1 MAKKK
6 NNKNSQTNDTP
17 PREKRPFYDTDRPM
31 HRILPCLFVMAAVLL
46 GFFLVLDYKGMNDSP
61 LGRWIVSFF
70 SGLYSTCVYAIP
82 ALLLIMG
89 IRWRSDIRRHRAV
102 RRIVYFAL
110 LPILADAL
118 LYMFRD
124 PANVTFSVRDF
135 YANGAVRQGSGLFGS
150 LLGYGMWRLTYY
162 IGVPVLIALY
172 VVLFLYDFLGITP
185 AALIEKRAKRRAAK
199 AAKAE
204 AMAAAAPAAAVA
216 PETPEAPVAVEDD
229 TAPAPVAEPPVK
241 GKTKQSTEPESP
253 RPSAR
258 ELRREKKQAERA
270 RKAAELAE
278 RRRRAREEA
287 GYFPTEKE
295 ETFDE
300 LRRRLDAE
308 QMEIRR
314 SGLATPK
321 PRPAATYE
329 TKPPKRSAAKRAA
342 QPERMTSVDTPLPT
356 PVDAPATAVNTD
368 IACAT
373 PTAGSVRADA
383 VFRSF
388 DPLHTGDL
396 SGTDSTVLFPADA
409 PDGHERRETLTPIT
423 GKKTAADAAGG
434 SFRIRVEH
442 MNVPT
447 TRNPGGTAGATPKTA
462 ADFAGIAGRAV
473 SAETPVSEMP
483 YVHPATQPITQPQSQ
498 RTSLGYTPPAPPATR
513 KPDLPAYEPEKE
525 ATPRIEASVPV
536 PDKDT
541 ATRDVTEAP
550 VIRNYHETAAT
561 DPGIAITDRVVEHGA
576 RYPIPDGTQKKNGQ
590 DTPRETASDS
600 APKRKTPDYA
610 KNYVFPPLSLLNR
623 PIPVVNGDTESEIQ
637 ELGRLLIAAFA
648 TFKIDIQ
655 IREVVVGPRIT
666 RFSIEPPAGVRINT
680 LTNLTEDIC
689 RLMSSKT
696 LRIVPIPETPYLGV
710 EIPNRR
716 PTNVS
721 LASLIDTEAFRN
733 AKNVTT
739 VPLGA
744 NVTGAPVFADICKM
758 PHLLVAGATGM
769 GKSVFVN
776 SILLS
781 LLYRARP
788 DEVKLILV
796 DPKQV
801 EMSLYN
807 GIPHLLVPPVIDA
820 KRAAGALIWAVG
832 EMERRYQLM
841 VKANVRTIE
850 SYNAWV
856 REDPDRGEIQPKI
869 IIVIDE
875 LNDLMMQAK
884 DAVESSIMRLAQKAR
899 AAGIHLILGTQRPSV
914 DVITGTIKAN
924 IPSRVA
930 LHVTSGTDSR
940 TILDVY
946 GAEKLLDK
954 GDMLIMLAGAE
965 PMRIQSAFASDD
977 EVENVTTFLRN
988 NAGPV
993 VYDEIV
999 SAQIESETEK
1009 YKNSGKKE
1017 RSRDDGDEEY
1027 DGSIFEDSRFMEA
1040 CNVAFECGKISTSLL
1055 QRRCKLGYG
1064 KAAGYIDAMQ
1074 MMGIVSEP
1082 DGSKPREILMSKDE
1096 FMEMVARESHSGD

>member
-6 NNKNSQTNDTP
+6 NDRSNDTP
-17 PREKRPFYDTDRPM
+17 VRKKRPFYDSDRPL
-31 HRILPCLFVMAAVLL
+31 HRVLPCLLVMVAVLL
-46 GFFLVLDYKGMNDSP
+46 GFFLILDARGANDIP
-61 LGRWIVSFF
+61 LGRGIIWFF
-70 SGLYSTCVYAIP
+70 RGLYANCIYLLPAI
-82 ALLLIMG
+82 LLWMG
-89 IRWRSDIRRHRAV
+89 VRWRSDIRSRRAV
-102 RRIVYFAL
+102 RRIVYYAL
-110 LPILADAL
+110 LPVLIDAL
-118 LYMFRD
+118 YFTVAFAPSAHFSFRD
-124 PANVTFSVRDF
+124 FFLAGVERR
-135 YANGAVRQGSGLFGS
+135 GAGLLGS
-150 LLGYGMWRLTYY
+150 LLGYGLWILTKY
-162 IGVPVLIALY
+162 IGIPVLIALY
-172 VVLFLYDFLGITP
+172 VVLFFYDFLGITP
-185 AALIEKRAKRRAAK
+185 SLLLERRAKRRAAR
-199 AAKAE
+199 ATD
-204 AMAAAAPAAAVA
+204 APAAAESMVSA
-216 PETPEAPVAVEDD
+216 AETAV
-229 TAPAPVAEPPVK
+229 PPVR
-241 GKTKQSTEPESP
+241 TEKPVTTASSDPSP
-253 RPSAR
+253 
-258 ELRREKKQAERA
+258 RA
-270 RKAAELAE
+270 RKRAAKETA
-278 RRRRAREEA
+278 RARRATERAETARRANEEA
-287 GYFPTEKE
+287 GYFPSEAE

-308 QMEIRR
+308 QLELRR
-314 SGLATPK
+314 SGLTK
-321 PRPAATYE
+321 EQPRPTTEYE
-329 TKPPKRSAAKRAA
+329 LHPPRRVGNRGASSTR
-342 QPERMTSVDTPLPT
+342 ESLSVDTPLPT
-356 PVDAPATAVNTD
+356 QAEESPAPAPA
-368 IACAT
+368 A
-373 PTAGSVRADA
+373 PTADASRADT
-383 VFRSF
+383 VFSSF
-388 DPLHTGDL
+388 DPLRGDAF
-396 SGTDSTVLFPADA
+396 GKGAEPVLFPSAAD
-409 PDGHERRETLTPIT
+409 GREHRETLSPLARRK
-423 GKKTAADAAGG
+423 GAVDAADA
-434 SFRIRVEH
+434 FRIKVARMQVSPV
-442 MNVPT
+442 N
-447 TRNPGGTAGATPKTA
+447 TARSEPSEDESPRLTDYEDITGSAT
-462 ADFAGIAGRAV
+462 
-473 SAETPVSEMP
+473 SAEVPVSPLP
-483 YVHPATQPITQPQSQ
+483 YVHPATQASAQPQAA
-498 RTSLGYTPPAPPATR
+498 RPPFGYVPPPPPAGEA
-513 KPDLPAYEPEKE
+513 PDLPTLDESMPAAAAPTPA
-525 ATPRIEASVPV
+525 ATDAPRIRS
-536 PDKDT
+536 
-541 ATRDVTEAP
+541 
-550 VIRNYHETAAT
+550 YQETAAT

-576 RYPIPDGTQKKNGQ
+576 RYPIPDAPLK
-590 DTPRETASDS
+590 PAAPAADS
-600 APKRKTPDYA
+600 TAPKRTTPDYS

-623 PIPVVNGDTESEIQ
+623 PIPVVTGDAESEIQ

-648 TFKIDIQ
+648 TFKIEIQ
-655 IREVVVGPRIT
+655 IKEVVVGPRIT

-696 LRIVPIPETPYLGV
+696 LRIESIPETPYLGV

-721 LASLIDTEAFRN
+721 LASLIDTEAFRK

-744 NVTGAPVFADICKM
+744 GVTGAPVFADICKM

-807 GIPHLLVPPVIDA
+807 GIPHLLIPPVIDA

-850 SYNAWV
+850 SYNDYV
-856 REDPDRGEIQPKI
+856 RAGADRGEVQPKI

-954 GDMLIMLAGAE
+954 GDMLVMLAGAE
-965 PMRIQSAFASDD
+965 PMRIQSAFASDE

-988 NAGPV
+988 NAGPA

-1017 RSRDDGDEEY
+1017 RARDESEDDY

-1064 KAAGYIDAMQ
+1064 KAAGYIDTMQ

-1082 DGSKPREILMSKDE
+1082 DGSKPREILMTKDQ

>member
-1 MAKKK
+1 MARKK
-6 NNKNSQTNDTP
+6 NNKNSNSDTP
-17 PREKRPFYDTDRPM
+17 PREKRPFYDIDRPL
-31 HRILPCLFVMAAVLL
+31 HRILPCIFVTVAVLL
-46 GFFLVLDYKGMNDSP
+46 GFFLVLDYKGMNDTK
-61 LGRWIVSFF
+61 LGQWSVTFF
-70 SGLYSTCVYAIP
+70 AGLFSKCVYVLP
-82 ALLLIMG
+82 ALLLVMG

-102 RRIVYFAL
+102 RRIVYFSL
-110 LPILADAL
+110 LPVLAGAL
-118 LYMFRD
+118 LYMFQD
-124 PANVTFSVRDF
+124 PGDVVFSVRDF
-135 YANGAVRQGSGLFGS
+135 YMNGTKMAGAGLFGS

-162 IGVPVLIALY
+162 IGVPVLVALY
-172 VVLFLYDFLGITP
+172 VVLFLYDFLHITP
-185 AALIEKRAKRRAAK
+185 ASFLEKRAKRRAEKAAAK
-199 AAKAE
+199 AAAPVTPEAPTATPATGEVAE
-204 AMAAAAPAAAVA
+204 PAASAATPAAAPA
-216 PETPEAPVAVEDD
+216 
-229 TAPAPVAEPPVK
+229 PAPV
-241 GKTKQSTEPESP
+241 KTADPKPK

-258 ELRREKKQAERA
+258 ELRKQAKEAERA
-270 RKAAELAE
+270 RKAAEAAE
-278 RRRRAREEA
+278 RKRRAHEEA
-287 GYFPTEKE
+287 GYFPGEKE

-321 PRPAATYE
+321 PRPATTYE
-329 TKPPKRSAAKRAA
+329 TKPPKRTAAGRATA
-342 QPERMTSVDTPLPT
+342 PERMTSVDTPLPT
-356 PVDAPATAVNTD
+356 PAPAAAAGASLTVTAEP
-368 IACAT
+368 I
-373 PTAGSVRADA
+373 GSARADA

-388 DPLHTGDL
+388 DPLHDDL
-396 SGTDSTVLFPADA
+396 SAAGGTVLFPADTADGRDRHDVPA
-409 PDGHERRETLTPIT
+409 PT
-423 GKKTAADAAGG
+423 GRKKSAAEAAGG

-442 MNVPT
+442 MDVKT
-447 TRNPGGTAGATPKTA
+447 TRNPDGTAGTAPKTA
-462 ADFAGIAGRAV
+462 ADFADITGRAV
-473 SAETPVSEMP
+473 SAETPVSP
-483 YVHPATQPITQPQSQ
+483 LPFVHPATEPIEQPQST
-498 RTSLGYTPPAPPATR
+498 RPTAGYNPPPPPASVKPTLPDFDPAGADTVR
-513 KPDLPAYEPEKE
+513 IDAPQVTDAEDKRPAG
-525 ATPRIEASVPV
+525 
-536 PDKDT
+536 
-541 ATRDVTEAP
+541 AP
-550 VIRNYHETAAT
+550 VIRSYESTAAT

-576 RYPIPDGTQKKNGQ
+576 RYPIPDEAPKKAARE
-590 DTPRETASDS
+590 PRQNTADEA

-623 PIPVVNGDTESEIQ
+623 PILVVNGDTEGEIQ

-655 IREVVVGPRIT
+655 IKEVVVGPRIT

-721 LASLIDTEAFRN
+721 LASLIDTDAFRN

-856 REDPDRGEIQPKI
+856 REDPERGEIQPKI

-1017 RSRDDGDEEY
+1017 RSRDEGDEEY
-1027 DGSIFEDSRFMEA
+1027 DGSVFEDSRFMEA

-1064 KAAGYIDAMQ
+1064 KAAGYIDTMQ
-1074 MMGIVSEP
+1074 MLGIVSEP

>member
-6 NNKNSQTNDTP
+6 NDKNNANP
-17 PREKRPFYDTDRPM
+17 PREKRPFYDIDRPM

-46 GFFLVLDYKGMNDSP
+46 GFFLVLEVKGMNDSR
-61 LGRWIVSFF
+61 LGHWSVRFF
-70 SGLYSTCVYAIP
+70 SGLYAACVYMLP

-102 RRIVYFAL
+102 RRIIYFAL
-110 LPILADAL
+110 LPILAEAL
-118 LYMFRD
+118 IYMFHD
-124 PANVTFSVRDF
+124 PESVAFSIKDF
-135 YANGAVRQGSGLFGS
+135 YVNGAEMKGSGLFGS
-150 LLGYGMWRLTYY
+150 LLGYGMWKLTYY
-162 IGVPVLIALY
+162 IGVPVLVALY
-172 VVLFLYDFLGITP
+172 VVLFLYDFLHITP
-185 AALIEKRAKRRAAK
+185 ASILEKRAKRRAAK
-199 AAKAE
+199 AAARAE
-204 AMAAAAPAAAVA
+204 AAAKTPAAPAAEEAVPPAPAEAAPAAPPAKPKKVKPVA
-216 PETPEAPVAVEDD
+216 PA
-229 TAPAPVAEPPVK
+229 APAEA
-241 GKTKQSTEPESP
+241 

-270 RKAAELAE
+270 RKAAEAAE
-278 RRRRAREEA
+278 RKRRAHDEA

-314 SGLATPK
+314 SGLAAQK
-321 PRPAATYE
+321 PRPATSYE
-329 TKPPKRSAAKRAA
+329 TKPPKRSAVKRGA

-356 PVDAPATAVNTD
+356 PV
-368 IACAT
+368 
-373 PTAGSVRADA
+373 PTAENTTAPLAVTSEPMGSVRADA

-388 DPLHTGDL
+388 DPLRGDL
-396 SGTDSTVLFPADA
+396 SGMNHTVLFPADTS
-409 PDGHERRETLTPIT
+409 DGRERRETLTPVR
-423 GKKTAADAAGG
+423 GKKAVADAAAGG

-447 TRNPGGTAGATPKTA
+447 TRNPSGASPKTGTNFE
-462 ADFAGIAGRAV
+462 DITGRAV
-473 SAETPVSEMP
+473 SAETPVSPMP
-483 YVHPATQPITQPQSQ
+483 FVHPATQPIEQPQTARSP
-498 RTSLGYTPPAPPATR
+498 LGYTPPAPPTAP
-513 KPDLPAYEPEKE
+513 KPDLPAYDPADAPQIAPEKADAAQRTALPK
-525 ATPRIEASVPV
+525 ATGNA
-536 PDKDT
+536 
-541 ATRDVTEAP
+541 ATP
-550 VIRNYHETAAT
+550 VIRSYQETAST

-576 RYPIPDGTQKKNGQ
+576 RYPVPDGTPKKPAQ
-590 DTPRETASDS
+590 QAQRDPAADA

-623 PIPVVNGDTESEIQ
+623 PIPVVTGDTEGEIQ

-655 IREVVVGPRIT
+655 IKEVVVGPRIT

-988 NAGPV
+988 NAGPA

-1017 RSRDDGDEEY
+1017 RSRDEGDEEY

-1064 KAAGYIDAMQ
+1064 KAAGYIDTMQ

>member
-6 NNKNSQTNDTP
+6 NDRSNDTP
-17 PREKRPFYDTDRPM
+17 PRKKRPFYDGDRPL
-31 HRILPCLFVMAAVLL
+31 HRILPCLLVMAAVLL
-46 GFFLVLDYKGMNDSP
+46 GFFLILDVRGANDIP
-61 LGRWIVSFF
+61 LGRGIVWLFR
-70 SGLYSTCVYAIP
+70 GLYANCVYLLP
-82 ALLLIMG
+82 AMLLWMG
-89 IRWRSDIRRHRAV
+89 VRWRSDIRSHRAV
-102 RRIVYFAL
+102 RRIVYYAL
-110 LPILADAL
+110 LPVLIDAL
-118 LYMFRD
+118 YFTIAFAPSARFSFRD
-124 PANVTFSVRDF
+124 FFLAGVEQR
-135 YANGAVRQGSGLFGS
+135 GAGLLGS
-150 LLGYGMWRLTYY
+150 LLGYGLWILTKY
-162 IGVPVLIALY
+162 IGIPVLIALY
-172 VVLFLYDFLGITP
+172 VVLFFYDFLGITP
-185 AALIEKRAKRRAAK
+185 SLLLEKKAKRRAAR
-199 AAKAE
+199 AAD
-204 AMAAAAPAAAVA
+204 APAAAESA
-216 PETPEAPVAVEDD
+216 AGDAETAIPPAQKEKPVV
-229 TAPAPVAEPPVK
+229 TTSAE
-241 GKTKQSTEPESP
+241 
-253 RPSAR
+253 PSAR
-258 ELRREKKQAERA
+258 ARKRALKEADRARRMAERA
-270 RKAAELAE
+270 ETA
-278 RRRRAREEA
+278 RRAGEEA
-287 GYFPTEKE
+287 GYFPSEAE

-308 QMEIRR
+308 QLELRR
-314 SGLATPK
+314 SGLTEEQ
-321 PRPAATYE
+321 PRPTTTYE
-329 TKPPKRSAAKRAA
+329 VRPPRRAGIRRAA
-342 QPERMTSVDTPLPT
+342 PREDLSIDTPLPT
-356 PVDAPATAVNTD
+356 PAAKSPAPALTAHTSASPITD
-368 IACAT
+368 A
-373 PTAGSVRADA
+373 SRADT

-388 DPLHTGDL
+388 DPLRADAFGK
-396 SGTDSTVLFPADA
+396 GAEPVLFPSAAD
-409 PDGHERRETLTPIT
+409 GREHRETLSSLTR
-423 GKKTAADAAGG
+423 KKDTTDAADA
-434 SFRIRVEH
+434 FRIKVARMQVSTVNAARGE
-442 MNVPT
+442 PSEEESPRLT
-447 TRNPGGTAGATPKTA
+447 DYEDITDSAT
-462 ADFAGIAGRAV
+462 
-473 SAETPVSEMP
+473 SSEMPVSPLP
-483 YVHPATQPITQPQSQ
+483 YVHPATQASTQPQAA
-498 RTSLGYTPPAPPATR
+498 RPPFGYMPPAPPAGEA
-513 KPDLPAYEPEKE
+513 PDLPTLDGAAP
-525 ATPRIEASVPV
+525 TPVV
-536 PDKDT
+536 PD
-541 ATRDVTEAP
+541 AP
-550 VIRNYHETAAT
+550 KIRSYEETAAT

-576 RYPIPDGTQKKNGQ
+576 RYPIPDAPQK
-590 DTPRETASDS
+590 PAAPAADS
-600 APKRKTPDYA
+600 AAPKRTTPDYS

-623 PIPVVNGDTESEIQ
+623 PIPVVTGDAESEIQ

-648 TFKIDIQ
+648 TFKIEIQ
-655 IREVVVGPRIT
+655 IKEVVVGPRIT

-696 LRIVPIPETPYLGV
+696 LRIESIPETPYLGV

-721 LASLIDTEAFRN
+721 LASLIDTEAFRK

-744 NVTGAPVFADICKM
+744 GVTGAPVFADICKM

-807 GIPHLLVPPVIDA
+807 GIPHLLIPPVIDA

-850 SYNAWV
+850 SYNDYV
-856 REDPDRGEIQPKI
+856 RAGADRGEVQPKI

-954 GDMLIMLAGAE
+954 GDMLVMLAGAE
-965 PMRIQSAFASDD
+965 PMRIQSAFASDE

-1017 RSRDDGDEEY
+1017 RTRDEGEDDY

-1064 KAAGYIDAMQ
+1064 KAAGYIDTMQ
-1074 MMGIVSEP
+1074 IMGIVSEP
-1082 DGSKPREILMSKDE
+1082 DGSKPREILMTKDQ

>member
-6 NNKNSQTNDTP
+6 NNKNSDTP
-17 PREKRPFYDTDRPM
+17 TPTTREKRPFYDIDRPL
-31 HRILPCLFVMAAVLL
+31 HRILPCLFVTVAVLL
-46 GFFLVLDYKGMNDSP
+46 GFFLVLDYRGMNDTR
-61 LGRWIVSFF
+61 LGQWSVRFF
-70 SGLYSTCVYAIP
+70 AGLFSQCVYILP

-102 RRIVYFAL
+102 RRIIYFAL
-110 LPILADAL
+110 LPILAGAL
-118 LYMFRD
+118 LYMFQD
-124 PANVTFSVRDF
+124 PENVVFSIPSF
-135 YANGAVRQGSGLFGS
+135 YRAGTEMKGAGLFGS

-162 IGVPVLIALY
+162 IGVPVLVALY
-172 VVLFLYDFLGITP
+172 VVLFLYDFLHITP
-185 AALIEKRAKRRAAK
+185 ASLIEKRAKRRAEK
-199 AAKAE
+199 AAARE
-204 AMAAAAPAAAVA
+204 AAAVTAGA
-216 PETPEAPVAVEDD
+216 PETAPVAAEVSESAAPVA
-229 TAPAPVAEPPVK
+229 APAPVKAPEPAPK
-241 GKTKQSTEPESP
+241 

-258 ELRREKKQAERA
+258 EIRRQAKEAERA
-270 RKAAELAE
+270 RKAAEAAE
-278 RRRRAREEA
+278 RKRRAHDEA
-287 GYFPTEKE
+287 GYFPGEKE

-314 SGLATPK
+314 SGLATAK
-321 PRPAATYE
+321 PRPATNYE
-329 TKPPKRSAAKRAA
+329 TRPPKRSEKRKA
-342 QPERMTSVDTPLPT
+342 QPERTMSVDTPLPT
-356 PVDAPATAVNTD
+356 PVPATADASFKV
-368 IACAT
+368 
-373 PTAGSVRADA
+373 TAEPVGSARADA

-388 DPLHTGDL
+388 DPLHDDL
-396 SGTDSTVLFPADA
+396 SGAGSTVLFPADNT
-409 PDGHERRETLTPIT
+409 DGRERRDVPAPT
-423 GKKTAADAAGG
+423 GRKKTAAEAAGG

-442 MNVPT
+442 MDVPT
-447 TRNPGGTAGATPKTA
+447 TRNPGGTAGAAPKTA
-462 ADFAGIAGRAV
+462 ADFADITGRAV
-473 SAETPVSEMP
+473 SAETPVSP
-483 YVHPATQPITQPQSQ
+483 LPFVHPATQPSEQPQSTN
-498 RTSLGYTPPAPPATR
+498 RGAAFTPPAPPTSVR
-513 KPDLPAYEPEKE
+513 PNLPEPDPA
-525 ATPRIEASVPV
+525 
-536 PDKDT
+536 DT
-541 ATRDVTEAP
+541 AALHAEAPQIHAAETAAAPGGNAGTP
-550 VIRNYHETAAT
+550 VIRSYESTAAT

-576 RYPIPDGTQKKNGQ
+576 RYPIPDDMPKKAAKE
-590 DTPRETASDS
+590 PKTAADDA

-721 LASLIDTEAFRN
+721 LASLIDTDAFRN

-1017 RSRDDGDEEY
+1017 RSRDEGDEEY

-1064 KAAGYIDAMQ
+1064 KAAGYIDTMQ
-1074 MMGIVSEP
+1074 MLGIVSEP

>member
-6 NNKNSQTNDTP
+6 NNKNNDTP
-17 PREKRPFYDTDRPM
+17 APTREKRSFYDIDRPL
-31 HRILPCLFVMAAVLL
+31 HRVLPCLFVTVAVLL
-46 GFFLVLDYKGMNDSP
+46 GFFLVLDFRGMNDTK
-61 LGRWIVSFF
+61 LGQWSVGFF
-70 SGLYSTCVYAIP
+70 AGLFSRCVYLLP

-102 RRIVYFAL
+102 RRILYFAL
-110 LPILADAL
+110 LPMLAGAL
-118 LYMFRD
+118 VYMFQD
-124 PANVTFSVRDF
+124 PNNTVFSIRDF
-135 YANGAVRQGSGLFGS
+135 YLDGTRMNGAGLFGS
-150 LLGYGMWRLTYY
+150 LLGYGMWRLTRY
-162 IGVPVLIALY
+162 IGVPVLVALY
-172 VVLFLYDFLGITP
+172 VVLFLYDFLRITP
-185 AALIEKRAKRRAAK
+185 ASLLERRAKRRAEK
-199 AAKAE
+199 AAAGE
-204 AMAAAAPAAAVA
+204 AATVPPAAVPTTVPAPAAVA
-216 PETPEAPVAVEDD
+216 APTETAAPVK
-229 TAPAPVAEPPVK
+229 APAEPK
-241 GKTKQSTEPESP
+241 

-258 ELRREKKQAERA
+258 ELRKQAKAAERA
-270 RKAAELAE
+270 RKAAEAAE
-278 RRRRAREEA
+278 RKRRAHDEA
-287 GYFPTEKE
+287 GYFPGEKE

-329 TKPPKRSAAKRAA
+329 TKPPKRSAAGRGAVK
-342 QPERMTSVDTPLPT
+342 ERTVSVDTPLPT
-356 PVDAPATAVNTD
+356 PAPAAAAGAPLGVTAEP
-368 IACAT
+368 I
-373 PTAGSVRADA
+373 GSARADA
-383 VFRSF
+383 VFRTF
-388 DPLHTGDL
+388 DPLHDSL
-396 SGTDSTVLFPADA
+396 SGAGSTVLFPADA
-409 PDGHERRETLTPIT
+409 ADGHDRHEVPAPT
-423 GKKTAADAAGG
+423 GRKKTAADAAGG

-447 TRNPGGTAGATPKTA
+447 TRGTGNTAAATPKTT
-462 ADFAGIAGRAV
+462 ADFADITGRAV
-473 SAETPVSEMP
+473 SAETPVSP
-483 YVHPATQPITQPQSQ
+483 LPFVHPATQPSEQPQST
-498 RTSLGYTPPAPPATR
+498 RTAAGYTPPPPPSTA
-513 KPDLPAYEPEKE
+513 KPDLPDYTPADAEEARIA
-525 ATPRIEASVPV
+525 ATPAGSVGSSDAAAS
-536 PDKDT
+536 
-541 ATRDVTEAP
+541 AP
-550 VIRNYHETAAT
+550 VIRSYETTAAT

-576 RYPIPDGTQKKNGQ
+576 RYPVPDSAPKKAGRDAGRSD
-590 DTPRETASDS
+590 DT
-600 APKRKTPDYA
+600 APKRKTPDYV

-623 PIPVVNGDTESEIQ
+623 PIPVVNGDTEGEIQ

-721 LASLIDTEAFRN
+721 LASLIDTDAFRN

-856 REDPDRGEIQPKI
+856 REDPERGEIQPKI

-1017 RSRDDGDEEY
+1017 RSRDEGDEEY

-1064 KAAGYIDAMQ
+1064 KAAGYIDTMQ
-1074 MMGIVSEP
+1074 MLGIVSEP

>member
-6 NNKNSQTNDTP
+6 NGKNNDTP
-17 PREKRPFYDTDRPM
+17 PHDKRPFYDIDRPM
-31 HRILPCLFVMAAVLL
+31 HRILPCLFITVAVLL
-46 GFFLVLDYKGMNDSP
+46 GFFLVLEAKDMNDSK
-61 LGRWIVSFF
+61 LGQWSVTFF
-70 SGLYSTCVYAIP
+70 FGLYSKCVYLLP
-82 ALLLIMG
+82 ALLLLTG
-89 IRWRSDIRRHRAV
+89 IRWRSDIRRHRAI
-102 RRIVYFAL
+102 RRIVYFSL

-118 LYMFRD
+118 VYMFHD
-124 PANVTFSVRDF
+124 PENVVFSIKAF
-135 YANGAVRQGSGLFGS
+135 YRSGYEMQGSGLFGS
-150 LLGYGMWRLTYY
+150 ILGYGMWRLTYY

-172 VVLFLYDFLGITP
+172 VVLFLYDFLHITP
-185 AALIEKRAKRRAAK
+185 ATFFEKRAKRRAEK
-199 AAKAE
+199 E
-204 AMAAAAPAAAVA
+204 AMNEKATRSRTNDSTAKPAESDALAATPTSSPAPS
-216 PETPEAPVAVEDD
+216 ETVVD
-229 TAPAPVAEPPVK
+229 APAPV
-241 GKTKQSTEPESP
+241 S
-253 RPSAR
+253 PSAR
-258 ELRREKKQAERA
+258 ELRRRAKEAERA
-270 RKAAELAE
+270 RKAAALAE
-278 RRRRAREEA
+278 RRRRAHEEA
-287 GYFPTEKE
+287 GYFPGEKE

-314 SGLATPK
+314 SGLATQK
-321 PRPAATYE
+321 PRPSATYE
-329 TKPPKRSAAKRAA
+329 TKPPKRSAAKRES
-342 QPERMTSVDTPLPT
+342 QPERMATVDIPLPYNA
-356 PVDAPATAVNTD
+356 PVTDTAAPTLGDGTEAM
-368 IACAT
+368 
-373 PTAGSVRADA
+373 GSVRADT

-388 DPLHTGDL
+388 DPLHGDL
-396 SGTDSTVLFPADA
+396 SGGNNTILFPAVA
-409 PDGHERRETLTPIT
+409 PDCRERRETLTPL
-423 GKKTAADAAGG
+423 GAERSAAARSGG

-447 TRNPGGTAGATPKTA
+447 TRNPGGAAQATQKTV
-462 ADFAGIAGRAV
+462 ADYEDITGQAF
-473 SAETPVSEMP
+473 SAEEPVSPMP
-483 YVHPATQPITQPQSQ
+483 FVHPATQPIAQPQATRS
-498 RTSLGYTPPAPPATR
+498 TLGYMPPSPPTAQKPNLPTFDTADDEVPCITAPSEGETPERGIASEPDRAPAPPIIR
-513 KPDLPAYEPEKE
+513 SYE
-525 ATPRIEASVPV
+525 
-536 PDKDT
+536 DT
-541 ATRDVTEAP
+541 AS
-550 VIRNYHETAAT
+550 T

-576 RYPIPDGTQKKNGQ
+576 RYPIPDNVPNRRVQEDAG
-590 DTPRETASDS
+590 DS
-600 APKRKTPDYA
+600 ATRRKVPDYT
-610 KNYVFPPLSLLNR
+610 KNYVFPPMSLLNR
-623 PIPVVNGDTESEIQ
+623 PIPVVNGDAEGEIQ
-637 ELGRLLIAAFA
+637 ELGRMLVTAFA
-648 TFKIDIQ
+648 TFRIDIQ
-655 IREVVVGPRIT
+655 IKEVVVGPRIT

-680 LTNLTEDIC
+680 LTNLTDDIC

-739 VPLGA
+739 VPIGA

-856 REDPDRGEIQPKI
+856 REDPERGEIQPKI

-965 PMRIQSAFASDD
+965 PMRIQSAYASDE

-988 NAGPV
+988 NAGPA
-993 VYDEIV
+993 VYDDIV

-1017 RSRDDGDEEY
+1017 RSRDEGDEEY

-1040 CNVAFECGKISTSLL
+1040 CEVAFECGKISTSLL

-1064 KAAGYIDAMQ
+1064 KAAGYIDTMQ